1 MATTIDG
8 KPTKPMPASVKTAI
22 DKGVPVRTAFAK
34 GPKPVSTV
42 KVK

>member
-1 MATTIDG
+1 MPTTIDG
-8 KPTKPMPASVKTAI
+8 KQIKPMPASVKTAI
-22 DKGVPVRTAFAK
+22 DKGVPVRTAMPK